1 MQYVTSP
8 GELIRRLQALTS
20 IDTESLYGIDG
31 DNTALTSASWYWPD
45 KKQAHEEYWGSVVR
59 DFLMGYENR
68 DIALED
74 LWTKTNIHEHLEG
87 SRDGDIIK
95 RPRAMPRHV
104 IPWLYSRVTGSDARN
119 RSYYGY
125 RMNRRDTCWINDGK
139 TKHGSFFDF
148 VDDIPRM
155 FFHAMEPYLEGVDLF
170 VDLGSGWGRYST
182 ALFLKH
188 RHIRVL
194 AGELSDAGRAATA
207 IIADKYGL
215 AIETLPFNYY
225 AYENLIGRLGG
236 ERLNKI
242 IIFTSHSV
250 EQVTYLYKRMFDE
263 ILALPIP
270 TIVFVHIE
278 PLGWQIMG
286 AENSPHLSRPP
297 PRTPD
302 GHGGYNKNLYL
313 IVMKLLEEEKIGMD
327 RITPYYFGNL
337 APKKTGSLLVYH
349 KR

>member
-1 MQYVTSP
+1 MRYVTSP
-8 GELIRRLQALTS
+8 QEQIRKLQALTS

-31 DNTALTSASWYWPD
+31 DNAALTSASWYWPH
-45 KKQAHEEYWGSVVR
+45 KKQAHEDYWGSVVR
-59 DFLMGYENR
+59 DFLVGYENR
-68 DIALED
+68 DIALKD
-74 LWTKTNIHEHLEG
+74 LWIKTNIHEHLEG

-95 RPRAMPRHV
+95 RPRTMAKHV
-104 IPWLYSRVTGSDARN
+104 LPWLYSRAVGGDARN
-119 RSYYGY
+119 ASYHGY
-125 RMNRRDTCWINDGK
+125 MMNRRDTRWISNGESMG
-139 TKHGSFFDF
+139 GSFYDF
-148 VDDIPRM
+148 VDDILAVFFRAIEPRV
-155 FFHAMEPYLEGVDLF
+155 EGADLF

-188 RHIRVL
+188 KDIRVL
-194 AGELSDAGRAATA
+194 SGELSDAGRAATR

-215 AIETLPFNYY
+215 PIETLPFNYY
-225 AYENLIGRLGG
+225 AYENLIERLGG
-236 ERLNKI
+236 EALNKI
-242 IIFTSHSV
+242 IIFTSHSI

-263 ILALPIP
+263 ILALPIAN
-270 TIVFVHIE
+270 IVFVHIE

-286 AENSPHLSRPP
+286 AENSHRISRPP

-327 RITPYYFGNL
+327 TITPYYFGNL
-337 APKKTGSLLVYH
+337 AQQKAGSLLVYH